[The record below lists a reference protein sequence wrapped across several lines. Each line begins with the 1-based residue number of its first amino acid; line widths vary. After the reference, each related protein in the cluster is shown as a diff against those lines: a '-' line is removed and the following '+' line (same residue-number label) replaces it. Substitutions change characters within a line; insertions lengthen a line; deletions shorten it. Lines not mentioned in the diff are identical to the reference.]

1 MTRMVTAATGAVA
14 LIVGFGIASV
24 TGVRWLGGIALI
36 AGAIWCGIKWWRMA
50 GPLRAIIAVLLSG
63 IAFVISHP
71 LGAAIGA
78 WPSVF
83 VVAVF
88 AGVLAYAI
96 TPQSSERQ

>member
-1 MTRMVTAATGAVA
+1 MTRMITAATGAVA

-36 AGAIWCGIKWWRMA
+36 AGAIWCGTKWWQLA
-50 GPLRAIIAVLLSG
+50 GPLRAIIAVLLFG

-71 LGAAIGA
+71 LGKAIGA

-83 VVAVF
+83 L
-88 AGVLAYAI
+88 LALLTGIFTYAI
-96 TPQSSERQ
+96 TPQRTAPS

>member
-1 MTRMVTAATGAVA
+1 MTRMVTAATSTVA

-50 GPLRAIIAVLLSG
+50 GPLRAIIAVLLFG

>member
-1 MTRMVTAATGAVA
+1 MTRLVPSAIGAVA

-36 AGAIWCGIKWWRMA
+36 AGAIWCGIKWWQLA
-50 GPLRAIIAVLLSG
+50 GPLRAIIAVLVFG

-71 LGAAIGA
+71 LGNAIGS

-83 VVAVF
+83 VVAVL

-96 TPQSSERQ
+96 TPQRSNR

>member
-1 MTRMVTAATGAVA
+1 MTRLVTCVIGAIA

-36 AGAIWCGIKWWRMA
+36 AGAIWCGIKWWQLA
-50 GPLRAIIAVLLSG
+50 GPLRAIIAVLLFG

-71 LGAAIGA
+71 LGTAIGA

-83 VVAVF
+83 VVAVI

-96 TPQSSERQ
+96 TQPRSLRQ

>member
-1 MTRMVTAATGAVA
+1 MTRIVTAATGAVT

-36 AGAIWCGIKWWRMA
+36 AGAIWCGIRWWRMA
-50 GPLRAIIAVLLSG
+50 GPMRAIIAVLLFG

-71 LGAAIGA
+71 LGTAIGA

-83 VVAVF
+83 VVAVI
-88 AGVLAYAI
+88 AGALVYAI
-96 TPQSSERQ
+96 TQPRSLRQ

>member
-1 MTRMVTAATGAVA
+1 MTRIVTAATGAVT

-50 GPLRAIIAVLLSG
+50 GPLRAIIAVLLFG

-71 LGAAIGA
+71 LGNAIGA

-83 VVAVF
+83 LVALI
-88 AGVLAYAI
+88 AGSLSYAI
-96 TPQSSERQ
+96 TQPRSPRQ

>member
-1 MTRMVTAATGAVA
+1 MTRIVTAATGAVT

-36 AGAIWCGIKWWRMA
+36 AGAIWCGIRWWRMA
-50 GPLRAIIAVLLSG
+50 RLLRAIIAVLLFG

-71 LGAAIGA
+71 LGTAIGA

-83 VVAVF
+83 VVAVI
-88 AGVLAYAI
+88 AGALAYAI
-96 TPQSSERQ
+96 TQPRSLRQ

>member
-1 MTRMVTAATGAVA
+1 MTRLVPSAIGAVA

-36 AGAIWCGIKWWRMA
+36 AGAIWCGIKWWQLA
-50 GPLRAIIAVLLSG
+50 GPLRAIIAVLVFG

-71 LGAAIGA
+71 LGNAIGA

-83 VVAVF
+83 VVAVL

-96 TPQSSERQ
+96 TPQRSNR

>member
-1 MTRMVTAATGAVA
+1 MTRLVPSAIGAVA

-36 AGAIWCGIKWWRMA
+36 AGAIWCGIKWWQLA
-50 GPLRAIIAVLLSG
+50 GPLRAIIAVLVFG

-71 LGAAIGA
+71 LGNAIGA

-83 VVAVF
+83 VVAVL
-88 AGVLAYAI
+88 ADVLAYAI
-96 TPQSSERQ
+96 TPQRSNR